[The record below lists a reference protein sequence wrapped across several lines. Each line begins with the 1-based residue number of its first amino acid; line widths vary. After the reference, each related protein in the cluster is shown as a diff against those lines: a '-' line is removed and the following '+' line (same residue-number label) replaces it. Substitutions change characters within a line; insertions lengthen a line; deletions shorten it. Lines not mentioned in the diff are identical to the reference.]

1 MDAFYAS
8 VEQRHD
14 SSLKGKPLVV
24 GGAPPRGV
32 VAAASYEAREYGI
45 HSAMPMAQAVKLCP
59 ALVVMPVRMAHYVD
73 ISRRVFAIFAS
84 YSPLVEALSLDEAF
98 IDISSSERLV
108 GKGSNV
114 AREIKERVRQELGLV
129 VSVGVAPNKFVAKIA
144 SDIGKP
150 DGLVVVKPG
159 EVEGFLHP
167 LPVTRLFGVGKVTE
181 QRLHR
186 LGIRTIGQLAAFSL
200 PVLTARIGAMGQQ
213 LWELAHGNDQRPL
226 EVDRAA
232 ESIGH
237 EDTFAVD
244 LDDLEELQTIVREQ
258 ADRVAARL
266 RAQGKKAATVMLKAK
281 TAGFKLRT
289 RRGKLRRPTSDGNL
303 LGEKACELLARLHR
317 GGIGP
322 LRLTGVTALGL
333 SQEDGPG
340 QLGFEEPEEAT
351 GEKLGQALDLIN
363 ARYGDKTVIRGSSL
377 KRGKAD

>member
-14 SSLKGKPLVV
+14 PSLKGKPLVV

-73 ISRRVFAIFAS
+73 ISRRVFAIFES

-159 EVEGFLHP
+159 EVEVFLHP

-181 QRLHR
+181 QRLHG

-213 LWELAHGNDQRPL
+213 LWELAHGRDQRPL
-226 EVDRAA
+226 EVDRDA

-244 LDDLEELQTIVREQ
+244 LDDLEELQAIVREQ

-333 SQEDGPG
+333 SQEDGPR
-340 QLGFEEPEEAT
+340 QLGFEEPKEAT